1 MSNEMHQKLADGIAV
16 GSIPANLAIWLADI
30 DLLLRI
36 LVSIGSLVLIAFAIH
51 AKIKHGRT
59 K

>member
-1 MSNEMHQKLADGIAV
+1 MTGDTHQRVADAIAV

-30 DLLLRI
+30 DLVLRI
-36 LVSIGSLVLIAFAIH
+36 LVSLGSLILIVFAIY
-51 AKIKHGRT
+51 AKLRHWWT